1 MLAKINNSR
10 VYLVAVFAFII
21 DFISKL
27 VISNLLI
34 ENQSIKVINNF
45 FYITYAKNTG
55 VAFSMLEGNVLFIVV
70 MTVMI
75 MFFLIKYINSK
86 KFNVFESVTY
96 GMIIGGAVGNLFDRL
111 VHGYV
116 IDFFDFYI
124 FGYDA
129 PIFNIADIFIVIG
142 ILLVLVSSFK
152 EEIGVKNE
160 VSCRKKR
167 EN

>member
-1 MLAKINNSR
+1 MVNKK
-10 VYLVAVFAFII
+10 VYVIALLAFIV

-34 ENQSIKVINNF
+34 ENQSIRVINNF

-55 VAFSMLEGNVLFIVV
+55 VAFSMLEGNVVFIVV

-111 VHGYV
+111 IHSYV

-129 PIFNIADIFIVIG
+129 PIFNIADIFIVVGIG
-142 ILLVLVSSFK
+142 LVLVSSFK

>member
-45 FYITYAKNTG
+45 FYITYVKNTG

-111 VHGYV
+111 IHGYV

-129 PIFNIADIFIVIG
+129 PIFNIADIFIVVGIG
-142 ILLVLVSSFK
+142 LVLVSSFK

-167 EN
+167 KN

>member
-10 VYLVAVFAFII
+10 VYLVAVLAFIV

-34 ENQSIKVINNF
+34 ENQSIRVINNF
-45 FYITYAKNTG
+45 FYITYVKNTG
-55 VAFSMLEGNVLFIVV
+55 VAFSMLEGNVVFIVV

-111 VHGYV
+111 IHGYV

-124 FGYDA
+124 FVYDA
-129 PIFNIADIFIVIG
+129 PIFNIADIFIVVGIG
-142 ILLVLVSSFK
+142 LVLVSSFK

-167 EN
+167 KN

>member
-1 MLAKINNSR
+1 M
-10 VYLVAVFAFII
+10 
-21 DFISKL
+21 
-27 VISNLLI
+27 
-34 ENQSIKVINNF
+34 
-45 FYITYAKNTG
+45 
-55 VAFSMLEGNVLFIVV
+55 
-70 MTVMI
+70 
-75 MFFLIKYINSK
+75 IKYINSK

-129 PIFNIADIFIVIG
+129 PIFNIADIFIVVGIG
-142 ILLVLVSSFK
+142 LVLVSSFK

-167 EN
+167 KN